1 MTGALS
7 DKTIRCLLW
16 CKRLQQ
22 VDDLVLVSATSL
34 RSCPA
39 YLQPSSRVVTS
50 SASPVQLFKLQTALR
65 DANIA
70 IYGGE
75 RSCKYLSLPKAPSPR
90 HEYGTAA
97 LTLELV
103 ESMDDAIDHLH
114 ANGSGHTE
122 CIVTGGFNMHL
133 PIQWGNAQCVSAR
146 HWSLDPR
153 FKGADFTFFGNVFQ
167 GL

>member
-1 MTGALS
+1 LYATVLAEKTLLLLS
-7 DKTIRCLLW
+7 FQPFDFFRMS
-16 CKRLQQ
+16 
-22 VDDLVLVSATSL
+22 VL
-34 RSCPA
+34 
-39 YLQPSSRVVTS
+39 
-50 SASPVQLFKLQTALR
+50 QLFQLQTALR

-75 RSCKYLSLPKAPSPR
+75 RSSKYLSLPKAPSPR

-122 CIVTGGFNMHL
+122 CIVTGKF
-133 PIQWGNAQCVSAR
+133 W
-146 HWSLDPR
+146 D
-153 FKGADFTFFGNVFQ
+153 
-167 GL
+167 

>member
-1 MTGALS
+1 MS
-7 DKTIRCLLW
+7 YQSFEVIS
-16 CKRLQQ
+16 
-22 VDDLVLVSATSL
+22 VSVL
-34 RSCPA
+34 
-39 YLQPSSRVVTS
+39 
-50 SASPVQLFKLQTALR
+50 QLFQLQTALR

-75 RSCKYLSLPKAPSPR
+75 RSSKYLSLPKAPSPK

-122 CIVTGGFNMHL
+122 CIVTGKLWDL
-133 PIQWGNAQCVSAR
+133 PQKVHAC
-146 HWSLDPR
+146 
-153 FKGADFTFFGNVFQ
+153 
-167 GL
+167 

>member
-1 MTGALS
+1 MVGLMHWLILGLIMSDTAWDAL
-7 DKTIRCLLW
+7 
-16 CKRLQQ
+16 
-22 VDDLVLVSATSL
+22 
-34 RSCPA
+34 
-39 YLQPSSRVVTS
+39 
-50 SASPVQLFKLQTALR
+50 QLFHLQTALR
-65 DANIA
+65 DSNIA

-122 CIVTGGFNMHL
+122 CIVTGKYDC
-133 PIQWGNAQCVSAR
+133 QWLRPHRVRCHQ
-146 HWSLDPR
+146 
-153 FKGADFTFFGNVFQ
+153 
-167 GL
+167 

>member
-1 MTGALS
+1 MQATCFSQSTTCNVCHYPRPGVQASESFLHATLYAEGPLLLLS
-7 DKTIRCLLW
+7 FQPFDVFW
-16 CKRLQQ
+16 
-22 VDDLVLVSATSL
+22 VSVL
-34 RSCPA
+34 
-39 YLQPSSRVVTS
+39 
-50 SASPVQLFKLQTALR
+50 QLFQLQTALR

-75 RSCKYLSLPKAPSPR
+75 RSSKYLSLPKAPSPR

-122 CIVTGGFNMHL
+122 CIVTGKFWHL
-133 PIQWGNAQCVSAR
+133 PPKVHAS
-146 HWSLDPR
+146 STP
-153 FKGADFTFFGNVFQ
+153 
-167 GL
+167 

>member
-1 MTGALS
+1 MA
-7 DKTIRCLLW
+7 
-16 CKRLQQ
+16 CKLTC
-22 VDDLVLVSATSL
+22 VSSM
-34 RSCPA
+34 
-39 YLQPSSRVVTS
+39 
-50 SASPVQLFKLQTALR
+50 QLFQLQTALR

-75 RSCKYLSLPKAPSPR
+75 RSCKYLSLPKAPGPR

-122 CIVTGGFNMHL
+122 CIVTGGVCL
-133 PIQWGNAQCVSAR
+133 LS
-146 HWSLDPR
+146 
-153 FKGADFTFFGNVFQ
+153 FQ
-167 GL
+167 PGREGEHCRGR

>member
-1 MTGALS
+1 MDGLIDGLIVWLTMS
-7 DKTIRCLLW
+7 DKAWNAL
-16 CKRLQQ
+16 
-22 VDDLVLVSATSL
+22 
-34 RSCPA
+34 
-39 YLQPSSRVVTS
+39 
-50 SASPVQLFKLQTALR
+50 QLFHLQTALR

-122 CIVTGGFNMHL
+122 CIVTGEYNCQSQAASGYRGSRHDAYRHRLFFSFL
-133 PIQWGNAQCVSAR
+133 SFLAQATANALSPVSTIWTV
-146 HWSLDPR
+146 H
-153 FKGADFTFFGNVFQ
+153 KGHVWNA
-167 GL
+167 

>member
-1 MTGALS
+1 LLLLS
-7 DKTIRCLLW
+7 FQSFD
-16 CKRLQQ
+16 
-22 VDDLVLVSATSL
+22 VFSVSVL
-34 RSCPA
+34 
-39 YLQPSSRVVTS
+39 
-50 SASPVQLFKLQTALR
+50 QLFQLQTALR

-75 RSCKYLSLPKAPSPR
+75 RSSKYLSLPKAPSSR

-122 CIVTGGFNMHL
+122 CIVTGKLWDLG
-133 PIQWGNAQCVSAR
+133 Q
-146 HWSLDPR
+146 
-153 FKGADFTFFGNVFQ
+153 KGACKLNTMTVTAHKAAVVHQSVNEFCLVVCTMNTVDLQLSIDRFTSALAV
-167 GL
+167 

>member
-1 MTGALS
+1 MVCILTFVFS
-7 DKTIRCLLW
+7 
-16 CKRLQQ
+16 
-22 VDDLVLVSATSL
+22 
-34 RSCPA
+34 
-39 YLQPSSRVVTS
+39 
-50 SASPVQLFKLQTALR
+50 VQLFKLQTALR

-75 RSCKYLSLPKAPSPR
+75 RSCKYLSLPRAPGPR

-122 CIVTGGFNMHL
+122 CIVTGGVCLLSFQ
-133 PIQWGNAQCVSAR
+133 PGRGKRWGIAGFAE
-146 HWSLDPR
+146 
-153 FKGADFTFFGNVFQ
+153 
-167 GL
+167 

>member
-1 MTGALS
+1 MILGLTVS
-7 DKTIRCLLW
+7 DKAWDAL
-16 CKRLQQ
+16 
-22 VDDLVLVSATSL
+22 
-34 RSCPA
+34 
-39 YLQPSSRVVTS
+39 
-50 SASPVQLFKLQTALR
+50 QLFHLQTALR
-65 DANIA
+65 DSNIA

-122 CIVTGGFNMHL
+122 CIVTGKHGL
-133 PIQWGNAQCVSAR
+133 DSAR
-146 HWSLDPR
+146 RPQVECI
-153 FKGADFTFFGNVFQ
+153 FTG
-167 GL
+167 

>member
-1 MTGALS
+1 MLPVCDEAQPVMSAVIPGLQCKPVESFLYASVHAEEPLLPLS
-7 DKTIRCLLW
+7 FQPCDFFS
-16 CKRLQQ
+16 
-22 VDDLVLVSATSL
+22 VSVL
-34 RSCPA
+34 
-39 YLQPSSRVVTS
+39 
-50 SASPVQLFKLQTALR
+50 QLFQLQTALR

-75 RSCKYLSLPKAPSPR
+75 RSSKYLSLPKAPSPR

-122 CIVTGGFNMHL
+122 CIVTGKF
-133 PIQWGNAQCVSAR
+133 W
-146 HWSLDPR
+146 D
-153 FKGADFTFFGNVFQ
+153 
-167 GL
+167 

>member
-1 MTGALS
+1 MVFAEIYLLLLS
-7 DKTIRCLLW
+7 FQPIE
-16 CKRLQQ
+16 
-22 VDDLVLVSATSL
+22 VFSVSVL
-34 RSCPA
+34 
-39 YLQPSSRVVTS
+39 
-50 SASPVQLFKLQTALR
+50 QLFQLQTALR

-75 RSCKYLSLPKAPSPR
+75 RSSKYLSLPKAPSPR

-122 CIVTGGFNMHL
+122 CIVTGKFWHL
-133 PIQWGNAQCVSAR
+133 LQKVHAS
-146 HWSLDPR
+146 
-153 FKGADFTFFGNVFQ
+153 
-167 GL
+167 